1 MPQDYR
7 LNKCTPSSHSSSLY
21 ASSHF
26 SSSSHFLSSHCSSHS
41 SSSPLSPFCILLLL
55 CLLPC
60 FFFSF
65 TFFLSWLLFF
75 LSSAFFSSSHFYFS
89 YLPFSSSFLLIF
101 FFRLL
106 RILLLLSLFNQS
118 FIQILICS
126 LVTLCSFSQAFS
138 RSFFITLRRTDP
150 DLLSRLLWSVGRVL
164 CHLSHRIL
172 QNHGRQ
178 RTHTA
183 VHVQPAQAKPR
194 YGLYIVYI
202 ILYNINYFI

>member
-101 FFRLL
+101 FFRL

-118 FIQILICS
+118 FIQFLICS